1 MYLSLWDLKGVSK
14 FETKHLLYHF
24 SYIDTFPDGQK
35 VEMYTFS
42 CIYTF
47 PDGQKMER
55 IHGEVFENIKINA
68 MFLFSFE
75 GNQIGIATNATLP
88 SIINKDNS
96 QQVIVYASMHLFC
109 FLHKRMPNI

>member
-1 MYLSLWDLKGVSK
+1 M
-14 FETKHLLYHF
+14 
-24 SYIDTFPDGQK
+24 
-35 VEMYTFS
+35 EMYGFS
-42 CIYTF
+42 CIDTF

-109 FLHKRMPNI
+109 FLHKKCQILRDYAVHLNVI